1 MATIEP
7 APDANP
13 FAASRVAPGKIPYR
27 FPRGTTPQ
35 EVLDRLQRHQGWGQI
50 IGPHGAGKSTLLATL
65 ARELTDRGTAVQWL
79 RIPPQTRSWSHLLT
93 PASVPRG
100 TQVLVDGLE
109 QLSWW
114 ARQRLAWE
122 ARRCGWGLV
131 VTCHADVG
139 WPTLW
144 EAGVSLPMVHTL
156 VEGLMQGFHPLVTP
170 GDVQVAWEAHPTN
183 VREILFAL
191 YDVYESRR
199 RARRS
204 AYGN

>member
-13 FAASRVAPGKIPYR
+13 FAASRVAPGKIPYC
-27 FPRGTTPQ
+27 FPPGKTVQ

-50 IGPHGAGKSTLLATL
+50 LGPHGAGKSTLLATL

-79 RIPPQTRSWSHLLT
+79 RVPPQTRSWSHLLT

-100 TQVLVDGLE
+100 TQVLVDGFE

-114 ARQRLAWE
+114 ARQRLAWV
-122 ARRCGWGLV
+122 ARRRGWGLV

-144 EAGVSLPMVHTL
+144 EAGVSLATVHDL
-156 VEGLMQGFHPLVTP
+156 VERLLRGFSPLVTP
-170 GDVQVAWEAHPTN
+170 ADVKAAWETHPTN
-183 VREILFAL
+183 AREILFAL

-199 RARRS
+199 RARS
-204 AYGN
+204 PAHGK